1 MNIRSFSRTSLRVH
15 WGGGSVARLAE
26 ELDRVGSV
34 RPMVVCTPSVARSG
48 ALLEEIA
55 RSARRDFAGVV
66 GDVRPNS
73 PVDTVQAAAGR
84 LASADAVVVVGGG
97 SAMVTARAANILCC
111 EGGDLEALA
120 TRRDAGGGLVS
131 PRLKRPKLPMIVLPT
146 TPTTAAPK
154 AGAAVTR
161 PGSTGRLAL
170 FDPATRAQCVII
182 DPELTA
188 GAPDTVVRDAA
199 LNALV
204 MALEGLTTRRRNL
217 FADATLSHVARKL
230 PGRIG
235 ALAEQADDPALR
247 VELALLALLAGDGTD
262 SSGGGATA
270 ALSHSIGHHLNVHNG
285 VVDAAV
291 LPHVLRL
298 LNQRDSSALTS
309 IAEVFGVA
317 PRDAGDA
324 AEAMLAGLSKPRRLR
339 EIGVRDTDVPV
350 FARAAMTDFASRG
363 VTFRAQEHD
372 FELVLE
378 AAL

>member
-1 MNIRSFSRTSLRVH
+1 MNLRSFSRKPLRVH
-15 WGGGSVARLAE
+15 WGDGSAARLAG

-34 RPMVVCTPSVARSG
+34 RPMMVCTPSVARNG
-48 ALLEEIA
+48 DLLDLIA

-66 GDVRPNS
+66 RDVRPNS

-84 LASADAVVVVGGG
+84 LASADAIVVVGGG

-111 EGGDLEALA
+111 EEGDLEALA
-120 TRRDAGGGLVS
+120 TRRDAGGGLTS
-131 PRLKRPKLPMIVLPT
+131 PRLKRPKLPMMVLPT

-161 PGSTGRLAL
+161 PGSTSRLAL

-182 DPELTA
+182 DSELTT

-217 FADATLSHVARKL
+217 FADAALSHAARTL

-235 ALAEQADDPALR
+235 ALAERPDDPALR
-247 VELALLALLAGDGTD
+247 VELALLALLSGDGTD
-262 SSGGGATA
+262 SSGGGLTA
-270 ALSHSIGHHLNVHNG
+270 ALSHSVGHHMNVHNG
-285 VVDAAV
+285 VVDAIV

-298 LNQRDSSALTS
+298 VNRRDPSVLTS
-309 IAEVFGVA
+309 IVELLGVA
-317 PRDAGDA
+317 PPHVADA
-324 AEAMLAGLSKPRRLR
+324 AEAVLVLLSKPRRLR
-339 EIGVRDTDVPV
+339 EIGVLERDVPM
-350 FARAAMTDFASRG
+350 FARAAMDDFASRG
-363 VTFRAQEHD
+363 MTFPVDEYD
-372 FELVLE
+372 FERLLE
-378 AAL
+378 EAL